1 MHLRSHRDVS
11 CGDQLLYLSMG
22 CEPHIWRL
30 GHFWGILERFL
41 PYPVSV
47 GGSQQARGESSNWT
61 RRPGCWAL
69 KAGFMPDIA
78 RIVA

>member
-1 MHLRSHRDVS
+1 
-11 CGDQLLYLSMG
+11 MG

-47 GGSQQARGESSNWT
+47 GGSQQAR
-61 RRPGCWAL
+61 
-69 KAGFMPDIA
+69 
-78 RIVA
+78 